1 MRKRTLVYMVVEWDD
16 SHTCD
21 PRSWDWEAMIHES
34 GNGERVTSRGT
45 MSIGRSMTEHDV
57 NDLMEAIRE
66 TSDQIVTDAALFDV
80 DDNGSGTSDE
90 SWDDL
95 FERFPNVNTKVI
107 RSGDDLQSFVD
118 EVNDAIGKGVP
129 GDHNGTNPSGYSRE
143 GCVRTNISPSDMVR
157 DSIARP
163 HRRPGSNDL

>member
-21 PRSWDWEAMIHES
+21 PRSWDWEAMIHEN
-34 GNGERVTSRGT
+34 GNGERVLTQGT
-45 MSIGRSMTEHDV
+45 LPVARSMTEHDV
-57 NDLMEAIRE
+57 NDLMETIRE
-66 TSDQIVTDAALFDV
+66 TSHQIVTDAALFDI
-80 DDNGSGTSDE
+80 DDSGSSTSDE

-95 FERFPNVNTKVI
+95 FERFPDRT
-107 RSGDDLQSFVD
+107 DSFVD

-129 GDHNGTNPSGYSRE
+129 RDRKCTNPNGYSPD

-157 DSIARP
+157 DNIVRP
-163 HRRPGSNDL
+163 QRRVGSDDL